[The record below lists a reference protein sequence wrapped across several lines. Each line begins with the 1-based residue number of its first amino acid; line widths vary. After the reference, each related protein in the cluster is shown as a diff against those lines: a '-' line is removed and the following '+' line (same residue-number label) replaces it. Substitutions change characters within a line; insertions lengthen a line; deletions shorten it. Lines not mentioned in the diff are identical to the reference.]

1 MQKITI
7 YAAANET
14 LGAVRDS
21 ANARPASAPIFTRD
35 VEVELHLRLFANPNE
50 PDRYI
55 LPDGIVS
62 WGWYMDTD
70 FDTTTAFKIVGD
82 NADIVV
88 SEQEETTEVDPATG
102 EVIVT
107 NYGYTDIKI
116 PISNL
121 NSEALVAWLGTEKS
135 QSGLIGELCGYD
147 AAGDSV
153 FVLQIENFTVRN
165 RISESGMPSEDFE
178 NYLTIDQARALFGS
192 MESSDGNAFNAAVVV
207 TGSGDDDVDG
217 VYRYY
222 PEISLDWY
230 SSGNIMKCFYVNDN
244 GKAFIRFSSGR
255 WSISKKYISSGAT
268 SALMYIYPW
277 KPGASNINY
286 PPTDFWYKSFG
297 QSAQPAKD
305 SCFVRYC
312 PRVNVIQTSY

>member
-14 LGAVRDS
+14 LAAVRDS

-82 NADIVV
+82 NADISV
-88 SEQEETTEVDPATG
+88 SEQEESETTNPETG
-102 EVIVT
+102 ETIID
-107 NYGYTDIKI
+107 YGYTDIKI
-116 PISNL
+116 PISTM

-135 QSGLIGELCGYD
+135 QGGLIGELCGYD

-153 FVLQIENFTVRN
+153 FVLQIEGFTVRN
-165 RISESGMPSEDFE
+165 RISESGMPSENVE

-192 MESSDGNAFNAAVVV
+192 MESADANAFNSAVVV
-207 TGSGDDDVDG
+207 TGTNDEELDG
-217 VYRYY
+217 IYFYR
-222 PEISLDWY
+222 PKITFDWY
-230 SSGNIMKCFYVNDN
+230 NQGVILKSVFVHQSQ
-244 GKAFIRFSSGR
+244 KAFIRHNGSR
-255 WSISKKYISSGAT
+255 WSISKKISNGT
-268 SALMYIYPW
+268 GLFYIYPW
-277 KPGASNINY
+277 TPSASNLNM
-286 PPTDFWYKSFG
+286 PPTDFWYHLFG
-297 QSAQPAKD
+297 QSANPTKD
-305 SCFVRYC
+305 GCFVRYV
-312 PRVNVIQTSY
+312 PRINVVKTSY